1 MAKRSSGKRIADG
14 ISSYIDKA
22 VGKLTSR
29 RDALRKELAQ
39 VEKELESVRDTVIA
53 GLKSSPRG
61 RRSTASRVGRAARQL
76 SAATRKKMADA
87 AKRRWAAAKKAGLNR
102 LG

>member
-1 MAKRSSGKRIADG
+1 MAKRTSGTRIADG

-29 RDALRKELAQ
+29 RDALRKELDQ
-39 VEKELESVRDTVIA
+39 VERELAGVRASVMA
-53 GLKSSPRG
+53 GLKGSGKPRRG
-61 RRSTASRVGRAARQL
+61 IVRAARQL
-76 SAATRKKMADA
+76 STATRKKMAEA
-87 AKRRWAAAKKAGLNR
+87 ARRRWAAAKKAGLNK

>member
-1 MAKRSSGKRIADG
+1 MAKRTSGTRIADG

-22 VGKLTSR
+22 VNKLTSR
-29 RDALRKELAQ
+29 RDALQKELAH
-39 VEKELESVRDTVIA
+39 VERELAGVRSRVIA
-53 GLKSSPRG
+53 GLKGSGRG
-61 RRSTASRVGRAARQL
+61 RRSVGGVVRATRQL

-87 AKRRWAAAKKAGLNR
+87 AKRRWAAAKKAGLNK